1 MKRILS
7 VIIATLM
14 LLALLAGCESGSST
28 NQSSTASA
36 PAASTASA
44 PAAST
49 DSATEAKVLRTN
61 GGPVEFFDQPWLN
74 PGFMFDN
81 KVIRYSY
88 YL

>member
-28 NQSSTASA
+28 NQS
-36 PAASTASA
+36 STASA